1 MIDGR
6 FEQATW
12 LMAEIDHRR
21 DWWAAERHPFYVRW
35 SAGALTAE
43 DLQAYAAEHHHV
55 AATLADVTHR
65 AAALADG
72 LLRQEL
78 RRDLVERDHELEMW
92 CEFAVAAGWPRS
104 AGWWFGADPL
114 PETEL
119 SAARWTGDAERP
131 LASHLVTL
139 YALETAVADV
149 ARPLLDALLGCY
161 GFSCSA
167 SVAYFER
174 RLRGD
179 AGTAGLIEAGL
190 TGLLPVADPFVLLR
204 HAEVSYRAY
213 WELLDGVLRVVTS
226 PAPPAPRA
234 AGAASS
240 GARDGPY

>member
-1 MIDGR
+1 MIAGR

-21 DWWAAERHPFYVRW
+21 DRWTAERHPFYVRW
-35 SAGALTAE
+35 CAGELTAE
-43 DLQAYAAEHHHV
+43 DLQVYAAEHHHV
-55 AATLADVTHR
+55 AAALVGVTRR
-65 AAALADG
+65 AAEVATG

-78 RRDLVERDHELEMW
+78 IREAAERDRELEMW

-104 AGWWFGADPL
+104 AGWWFGVDPL

-131 LASHLVTL
+131 LATHLVTL

-149 ARPLLDALLGCY
+149 ARPLLDALLGGY
-161 GFSCSA
+161 GFSRSA

-179 AGTAGLIEAGL
+179 AGVAGLVEAGL
-190 TGLLPVADPFVLLR
+190 TGLLPVADPVVLVR

-213 WELLDGVLRVVTS
+213 WDLLDGVSRALM
-226 PAPPAPRA
+226 PAAT
-234 AGAASS
+234 
-240 GARDGPY
+240 